1 MLISARRFPRF
12 SSMLSYKQLPIFMII
27 INFYNTWIQKQKLYF
42 WFCEYLQKENKMV
55 HLLSISQLRILSG
68 VLCFI
73 SIGAIVAHALIF
85 ILLMSHMDAMTVPYS
100 LMGQG
105 VWTGSITIGT
115 ATLLLSYS
123 NAKSKE
129 WI

>member
-1 MLISARRFPRF
+1 
-12 SSMLSYKQLPIFMII
+12 MII
-27 INFYNTWIQKQKLYF
+27 INFYKNIKKTIFKNYIL
-42 WFCEYLQKENKMV
+42 KEKKMV
-55 HLLSISQLRILSG
+55 HLLSVSQLRILSG

-73 SIGAIVAHALIF
+73 SIGAIVAHALVF

-105 VWTGSITIGT
+105 VCTGSVTIGT

-129 WI
+129 WIKNFH

>member
-1 MLISARRFPRF
+1 
-12 SSMLSYKQLPIFMII
+12 MII
-27 INFYNTWIQKQKLYF
+27 INFYKNIKIQNNLKKKIF
-42 WFCEYLQKENKMV
+42 EREKMV
-55 HLLSISQLRILSG
+55 HLLSVSQLRILSG

-73 SIGAIVAHALIF
+73 SIGAIVAHALVF

-105 VWTGSITIGT
+105 VWTGSVTIGT

-129 WI
+129 RI